1 MSSFLQQI
9 LIRPITHL
17 KRVDFIFST
26 HRPNGFLQDKN
37 QLKQSNQL
45 NQLNQS
51 NQLNQLN
58 ADTTLGYGL
67 LIYMCIM
74 VVVLTLVPFDFR
86 VPDTIRLS
94 LMPNLTDFTSNII
107 LFVPV
112 GFLFRLSR
120 RKYRDPF
127 CLMALAFGVLL
138 SLAIE
143 SVQIFIS
150 SRYPQLS
157 DIITN
162 ALGAWLGAIL
172 FMVLKRQLR
181 QKQPFKVF
189 ALELPLMNL
198 IYLLIPLMWLNGL
211 ATGKEGSRLWLLL
224 LLGLL
229 GSGVLLWI
237 YKSRFT
243 QTLRFSPNKLSLF
256 AVGWFFT
263 AAIPAMLNFPRQIL
277 AFGILIGLLVQ
288 IPARTPRRAKH
299 VERRFELRAL
309 KMLLPLYAVYLLFL
323 AGWPTTL
330 PIEQWQFNINF
341 EQLTFN
347 EKIVFIFR
355 FAEYL
360 AAFTLLGYMVAEM
373 RGRKNE
379 ALEKT
384 LGWTFF
390 ISVAAAIFIQV
401 LKTYPAL
408 NRINILP
415 IIIITAA
422 SLYGAVIY
430 RLQLSAI
437 EHRDF

>member
-1 MSSFLQQI
+1 M
-9 LIRPITHL
+9 
-17 KRVDFIFST
+17 
-26 HRPNGFLQDKN
+26 
-37 QLKQSNQL
+37 

-51 NQLNQLN
+51 IQSN

-67 LIYMCIM
+67 LSYMCIM

-94 LMPNLTDFTSNII
+94 LMPNFTDFTGNII
-107 LFVPV
+107 LFVPI

-120 RKYRDPF
+120 GKNKDSF
-127 CLMALAFGVLL
+127 CLRAIVFGVLL

-143 SVQIFIS
+143 SVQVFVS
-150 SRYPQLS
+150 GRYPQLS

-162 ALGAWLGAIL
+162 GLGTWLGAIL
-172 FMVLKRQLR
+172 FMVLKRQLIE
-181 QKQPFKVF
+181 KQPFRVF

-198 IYLLIPLMWLNGL
+198 IYLLIPLIWLNGL
-211 ATGKEGSRLWLLL
+211 ATGKEGSRLSLLFFL
-224 LLGLL
+224 ALLGV
-229 GSGVLLWI
+229 GVLLWI
-237 YKSRFT
+237 YKSRFRPA
-243 QTLRFSPNKLSLF
+243 QGLSPNKLSLF
-256 AVGWFFT
+256 AMGWFFT
-263 AAIPAMLNFPRQIL
+263 AAIPAMFNFPRQIL

-288 IPARTPRRAKH
+288 IPARRARKAKPA
-299 VERRFELRAL
+299 ERRFELPAL
-309 KMLLPLYAVYLLFL
+309 KLLLPLYAVYLLLL
-323 AGWPTTL
+323 AVWPTTL
-330 PIEQWQFNINF
+330 PIERWQFNINF
-341 EQLTFN
+341 EQLAFN

-355 FAEYL
+355 FAENI

-379 ALEKT
+379 AAEKT

-390 ISVAAAIFIQV
+390 ISIAAAIFIQV

-408 NRINILP
+408 NRISILP